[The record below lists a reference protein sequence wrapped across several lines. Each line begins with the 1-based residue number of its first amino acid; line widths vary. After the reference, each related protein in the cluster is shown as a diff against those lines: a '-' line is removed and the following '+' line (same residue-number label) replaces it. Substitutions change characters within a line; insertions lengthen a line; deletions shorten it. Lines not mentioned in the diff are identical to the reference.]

1 MKYLNLIR
9 WPYLLIIVIGQ
20 ILIKYTFFHPLLEGL
35 YGPGLAPITLNA
47 FGLGLVSAATVCL
60 GAAGFIIHDLYN
72 VSSSSIDLPYRT
84 VKGEKVSVKKAF
96 NLFFALNII
105 GMLIGFYLANM
116 IGHPSF
122 AIMFILTSALLY
134 ASAKGLKKYVLI
146 RPIILS
152 FLGGLSL
159 LAVAFFDLFPTMDD
173 NNAETVTT
181 FFSVITDYSIFLAL
195 LIFVR
200 EQVVNQRNSDEHHK
214 YGWNSLSIMLGLDRT
229 KNVIFAVSLLPIAA
243 VIFYIY
249 KYLYLNPISL
259 IYALALVLAPLLFF
273 TIKLFMAKNK
283 KDYATL
289 QLIMSAVIFFS
300 ILSIG
305 LYQFILK

>member
-1 MKYLNLIR
+1 VKYLNLIR
-9 WPYLLIIVIGQ
+9 WPYLLILVIGQ
-20 ILIKYTFFHPLLEGL
+20 ILIKYTFFTPLLEAA
-35 YGPGLAPITLNA
+35 YGSGLAPITLNA
-47 FGLGLVSAATVCL
+47 FGLALISAATISL
-60 GAAGFIIHDLYN
+60 GAAGFIIHELYN
-72 VSSSSIDLPYRT
+72 VSPYSIDLPYRT
-84 VKGEKVSVKKAF
+84 IKGEKITVKKAF

-116 IGHPSF
+116 IGYPSF
-122 AIMFILTSALLY
+122 AILFILTSALLY

-152 FLGGLSL
+152 FLGGLSF
-159 LAVAFFDLFPTMDD
+159 LAVALFDLFPAMDD
-173 NNAETVTT
+173 TNAKTLTT

-200 EQVVNQRNSDEHHK
+200 EQVVNQKNSDKDHK
-214 YGWNSLSIMLGLDRT
+214 YGWNSLSLMLGFERT
-229 KNVIFAVSLLPIAA
+229 KHVIFAVSLAPIAA

-249 KYLYLNPISL
+249 KYLYLHPISL
-259 IYALALVLAPLLFF
+259 IYALVLVLGPLLFF
-273 TIKLFMAKNK
+273 AVKLLMAQTE
-283 KDYATL
+283 KDYKTL
-289 QLIMSAVIFFS
+289 QWIMNGVIFFS

>member
-9 WPYLLIIVIGQ
+9 WPYLLILVIGQ
-20 ILIKYTFFHPLLEGL
+20 ILIKYTFLTPLLEAV

-47 FGLGLVSAATVCL
+47 FGLSLVSAATVCL
-60 GAAGFIIHDLYN
+60 AAAGFIIHDLYN
-72 VSSSSIDLPYRT
+72 INENSIDLPYRV
-84 VKGEKVSVKKAF
+84 VKGEKITVKKAF
-96 NLFFALNII
+96 NLFFGLNII

-122 AIMFILTSALLY
+122 AIMFILTSALFY

-152 FLGGLSL
+152 FLGGLSF
-159 LAVAFFDLFPTMDD
+159 LAVALFDLFPAIDD
-173 NNAETVTT
+173 TNGETLTT

-200 EQVVNQRNSDEHHK
+200 EQIINQKNSDEHHK
-214 YGWNSLSIMLGLDRT
+214 FGWNSLSLSLGFERT
-229 KNVIFAVSLLPIAA
+229 KQVIFAVSLAPIAA

-259 IYALALVLAPLLFF
+259 IYSLALVLAPLLFF
-273 TIKLFMAKNK
+273 SIKLLMARNK

-289 QLIMSAVIFFS
+289 QLIMSGVIFFS